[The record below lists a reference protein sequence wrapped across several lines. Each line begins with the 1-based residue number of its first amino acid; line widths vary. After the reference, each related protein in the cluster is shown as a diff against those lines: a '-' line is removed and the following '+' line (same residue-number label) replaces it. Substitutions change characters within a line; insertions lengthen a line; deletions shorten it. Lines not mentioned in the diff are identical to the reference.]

1 MRLLGLSLGGA
12 VVIFWTWMNLL
23 LIQRVIEYRSLDQ
36 YHRGV
41 IDFLGNHARR
51 ERAMGI
57 YKKGRRI
64 GSTYFAM
71 ERSTENG
78 QRVFRIEFLTKL
90 SLDLLGLGENLV
102 FDGEAEMDAKMI
114 PRTLKATIVAGG
126 LRIGVDGQRDAGK
139 FLINFKQGESTFPVR
154 FPLEEFLL
162 SDGLVPS
169 IPVAGLKVGETYRVP
184 VFDPVSIFR
193 ERSIAEVKVLPADK
207 PRADGIDWLLLETTF
222 RGMTFRSYVTPD
234 GEVLRQEIPPPLDI
248 ILIEDQNAAEAR
260 RR

>member
-1 MRLLGLSLGGA
+1 MRLAGLVLGGA

-23 LIQRVIEYRSLDQ
+23 LVQREIEYRSLDQ

-51 ERAMGI
+51 ERSMGI

-71 ERSTENG
+71 ERTSEKG
-78 QRVFRIEFLTKL
+78 ERVFRIEFLTKL
-90 SLDLLGLGENLV
+90 TLDLLGLGENLV
-102 FDGEAEMDAKMI
+102 FDGEAELDAKMV
-114 PRTLKATIVAGG
+114 PLNLKATIVAGG
-126 LRIGVDGQRDAGK
+126 IKIRLDGQRDAGK
-139 FLINFKQGESTFPVR
+139 FLIVIKQGETSFPLR

-193 ERSIAEVKVLPADK
+193 EKSIAEVKVLPADK
-207 PRADGIDWLLLETTF
+207 PRADGINWLLLETRF

-248 ILIEDQNAAEAR
+248 LLIQDQNPAEGKR
-260 RR
+260 R